1 MAATWLTV
9 EDPESDVVT
18 LTWCVGTG
26 PTLCDLKQPTS
37 LHALETEASA
47 FLNQP
52 MGLGAN
58 YYVTLIAMNGAGLT
72 TTMVSDGVIVDYT
85 PPTAGLVIDGSDS
98 EIDFVRDGE
107 AIYARWSGFEDQE
120 SNVEFYEFA
129 LCEMQNVTACPFPLS
144 NIKQETNMSL
154 SGWLT
159 IFTLEI
165 PVPTREIE
173 HSTHGSQS
181 EVVLC
186 LIYVII

>member
-9 EDPESDVVT
+9 EDLESDVIT
-18 LTWCVGTG
+18 LTWCVGTS

-37 LHALETEASA
+37 LHALETKASA

-58 YYVTLIAMNGAGLT
+58 YYVTLIAINGAGLT
-72 TTMVSDGVIVDYT
+72 TTMVSDGVFVDYT
-85 PPTAGLVIDGSDS
+85 PPTAGLVIDGNDS

-107 AIYARWSGFEDQE
+107 TIYARWSGFEDRE
-120 SNVEFYEFA
+120 SNVGFYEFA
-129 LCEMQNVTACPFPLS
+129 LCEMLNITACPIPLS

-159 IFTLEI
+159 VFTLEI
-165 PVPTREIE
+165 PVPTREME
-173 HSTHGSQS
+173 HAFN
-181 EVVLC
+181 
-186 LIYVII
+186 